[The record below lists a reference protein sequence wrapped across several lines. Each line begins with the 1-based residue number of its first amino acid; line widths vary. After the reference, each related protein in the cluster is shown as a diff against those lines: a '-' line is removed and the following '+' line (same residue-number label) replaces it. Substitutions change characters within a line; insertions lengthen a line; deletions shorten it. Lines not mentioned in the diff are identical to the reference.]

1 MVQNESSF
9 AVWKAEILHDIDAE
23 TDTVSKGDSFVQC
36 VLRYRYQLSDDDA
49 IDATDMSGAGDHG
62 IDGLIIEEAE
72 EGNPAHGIVVQGKYG
87 TAGHQVSPLLEFIK
101 FSKGL
106 QQTKSGTHL
115 TDALERCFAVLENE
129 GTLTY
134 VIATVDPLG
143 DSQTDELEN
152 ARVIAN
158 ERYGPS
164 VNLEAVSLRDLYDE
178 ICEQQTPAKSVSLV
192 CQWVPAGT
200 DTYVGAATLVDVYQ
214 MLREYAKLH
223 NGSVDKIYDRNVR
236 KWLGKR
242 AKSVNAGINNT
253 LLENPD
259 RFIAFNNGISMV
271 CRSLEPLDGALR
283 IDSPQIVNGCQT
295 TRTLYDFMENQF
307 AGVQEQ
313 LDTLPKADPYRTSS
327 LSFKLIAVP
336 DFDNAFVRDITRFS
350 NKQNA
355 VRGRD
360 FLTLEENFHQL
371 KSALMEKGYYLE
383 VQTGEYN
390 VLPKSEKQNFPQERL
405 VNAFDALRF
414 YGAAILRKPH
424 TAFGRSG
431 EFTPGGNE
439 FDEATTGLTEDDLL
453 IPWLMA
459 GHAKELG
466 YSVGSKKGPSQN
478 DHRNQTRYFYLY
490 MLFRVASQVLS
501 GSPQIE
507 PSARSGFYEQLLTLR
522 DNYRANGEEET
533 AFKALLDTADKLV
546 ATYMNLA
553 SLGHWYQDRNA
564 FLKSQDLLIET
575 KIGQASGDLLVTQAD
590 LREKA
595 QKVLGEP
602 S

>member
-49 IDATDMSGAGDHG
+49 IDATDMAGAGDHG

-115 TDALERCFAVLENE
+115 TDALERCFAVLENA

-158 ERYGPS
+158 ERYGPC

-200 DTYVGAATLVDVYQ
+200 DTYVGAAALVDVYQ

-313 LDTLPKADPYRTSS
+313 LATLPKADPYRTSA
-327 LSFKLIAVP
+327 LAFKLIAVP

-360 FLTLEENFHQL
+360 FLTLEENFRQL

-390 VLPKSEKQNFPQERL
+390 VLPKSEKQNFPQDKL

-431 EFTPGGNE
+431 EFTPGGSE

-453 IPWLMA
+453 VPWLMA

-507 PSARSGFYEQLLTLR
+507 LPARSGFYEQLL
-522 DNYRANGEEET
+522 
-533 AFKALLDTADKLV
+533 KLSP
-546 ATYMNLA
+546 NPPK
-553 SLGHWYQDRNA
+553 R
-564 FLKSQDLLIET
+564 
-575 KIGQASGDLLVTQAD
+575 
-590 LREKA
+590 
-595 QKVLGEP
+595 
-602 S
+602 